1 MTSNDEH
8 TGGENR
14 RWIVDNMPSEIV
26 ELAQGAAATLR
37 MPVGDWLTG
46 AIAQAIVAQG
56 LARPLDAL
64 GSPDTLSPIE
74 IDSLRNSR
82 RELARRLGL
91 MVAASQ
97 PATRAFFHDALDWVN
112 AYRRAPRYQGADGP
126 MAQTDEEAT
135 RFEAFCQFQRDSQ
148 AGLVGAP
155 LLMVLYGGNP
165 SAERDREIE
174 MLAGHKIIAG
184 SEGHNQ
190 RSNLRSVGIAISMFD
205 ASAVLSRLKQ
215 RGYGA
220 EYVTI
225 L

>member
-8 TGGENR
+8 SGGENR
-14 RWIVDNMPSEIV
+14 RWIVDDMPSEIV

-74 IDSLRNSR
+74 IDILRHSR
-82 RELARRLGL
+82 RELARRLGRI
-91 MVAASQ
+91 VAASQ
-97 PATRAFFHDALDWVN
+97 PATRAFFQDALDWVD

-126 MAQTDEEAT
+126 VAQTDEDAT
-135 RFEAFCQFQRDSQ
+135 RFEAFCQFQRDGH

-155 LLMVLYGGNP
+155 LLMVLYGGLP
-165 SAERDREIE
+165 SAERDGEIE
-174 MLAGHKIIAG
+174 RLAGHKIIAG
-184 SEGHNQ
+184 SQDHNP
-190 RSNLRSVGIAISMFD
+190 RSNLRSVGIAMSMFD

-215 RGYGA
+215 HGYGA